1 MSILFVI
8 LPTLK
13 QKTCQRLD
21 NSHWIGIFLKI
32 MEIRRSCLFAF
43 HGSAPGNNYL
53 LAQKFFGIR
62 KRILAVISRKSQP
75 ERHLYEFGEV
85 VALGTVSE
93 AKGSETK
100 EVASPDLRGGKRRP
114 K

>member
-1 MSILFVI
+1 MSIFFVI
-8 LPTLK
+8 LHTLK

-21 NSHWIGIFLKI
+21 NSHWFGIFLKI

-43 HGSAPGNNYL
+43 DGSAPGNNYL
-53 LAQKFFGIR
+53 LAQKFFWIR
-62 KRILAVISRKSQP
+62 ERILAVVSRKSQP
-75 ERHLYEFGEV
+75 ERHFHEFGEV
-85 VALGTVSE
+85 VALDTVSE